1 MQRQR
6 LCRLRTFHRRLTAH
20 RAYSDRSSRALI
32 AIFRLD
38 FTKARRMI
46 AETKCVMRAEMLH
59 RRGGFALAGAA
70 AALADQVLTRC
81 RPPPGTTIAGFWPMG
96 DEIDI
101 RPLLHALHALGHVLL
116 LPVTPP
122 RGQALLFRRWAPGS
136 AMEPG
141 RFGTQH
147 PAATEA
153 ATPDTLLVPLLAFDL
168 RGHRLGYGGGYYD
181 RTLAALPHAFRLGV
195 AYAAQ
200 QVPAVPAGPHDV
212 TLHAIATESGVL
224 RVVAGAGQD

>member
-46 AETKCVMRAEMLH
+46 ADAKCVMRAEMLH
-59 RRGGFALAGAA
+59 RRGGFARTGAA
-70 AALADQVLTRC
+70 SALADQVLTRC
-81 RPPPGTTIAGFWPMG
+81 RPPPGATIAGFWPMG
-96 DEIDI
+96 DEVDI

-212 TLHAIATESGVL
+212 TLHTIATESGVL

>member
-6 LCRLRTFHRRLTAH
+6 LCRLRTFPPRLTAH
-20 RAYSDRSSRALI
+20 RTYSNRSSRALI

-38 FTKARRMI
+38 FSKARRMI
-46 AETKCVMRAEMLH
+46 AEAKVVMRAEMLH

-70 AALADQVLTRC
+70 AALADQVLTQC
-81 RPPPGTTIAGFWPMG
+81 RPPPGATIAGFWPMG

-101 RPLLHALHALGHVLL
+101 RPLLHALHALGHALL

-122 RGQALLFRRWAPGS
+122 RGQALLFRRWAPGA

-147 PAATEA
+147 PAAAEA
-153 ATPDTLLVPLLAFDL
+153 ATPNTLLVPLLAFDP

-181 RTLAALPHAFRLGV
+181 RTLAMLPHAFRLGV

>member
-1 MQRQR
+1 
-6 LCRLRTFHRRLTAH
+6 
-20 RAYSDRSSRALI
+20 
-32 AIFRLD
+32 
-38 FTKARRMI
+38 MI
-46 AETKCVMRAEMLH
+46 EDAKSLMRAEMLR
-59 RRGGFALAGAA
+59 RRGGFPRAGAA

-101 RPLLHALHALGHVLL
+101 RSLLHALHALGHAML

-122 RGQALLFRRWAPGS
+122 RGQALLFRRWAPGA

-147 PAATEA
+147 PAAAEV
-153 ATPDTLLVPLLAFDL
+153 ATPDTLLVPLLAFDSH
-168 RGHRLGYGGGYYD
+168 GHRLGYGGGYYD
-181 RTLAALPHAFRLGV
+181 RTLAALPRAFRLGV

-200 QVPAVPAGPHDV
+200 QVPTVPAGPHDV
-212 TLHAIATESGVL
+212 TLHAIATESGLL

>member
-6 LCRLRTFHRRLTAH
+6 LCRLRTFPPRLAAH
-20 RAYSDRSSRALI
+20 RGYSGRNSRALI
-32 AIFRLD
+32 AIFRLN
-38 FTKARRMI
+38 FTKALSM
-46 AETKCVMRAEMLH
+46 AASGKSLMRADMLH
-59 RRGGFALAGAA
+59 RRGCFARAGAA
-70 AALADQVLTRC
+70 TALADQVLTRC
-81 RPPPGTTIAGFWPMG
+81 RPPPGATIAGFWPMG